1 LLLLLMMMMILM
13 TMITMMTMIILLLLI
28 LLPLLPLLL
37 LRLIS
42 TATAAYIW
50 GLVTWQAC
58 SRLTYQGIDARF
70 ATLGTSDH
78 LGPGRTVALH

>member
-1 LLLLLMMMMILM
+1 LLLLLLLLLLVVLMTMMIL
-13 TMITMMTMIILLLLI
+13 LLMI

-50 GLVTWQAC
+50 GLVTRQAC
-58 SRLTYQGIDARF
+58 SRLTYQGIDARS